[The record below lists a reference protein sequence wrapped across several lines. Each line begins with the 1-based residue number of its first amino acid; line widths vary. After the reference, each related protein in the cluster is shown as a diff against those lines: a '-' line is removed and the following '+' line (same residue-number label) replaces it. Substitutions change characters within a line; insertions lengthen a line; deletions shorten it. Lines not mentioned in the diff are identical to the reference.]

1 MTKHAHGT
9 DGNEAPTESHADGR
23 GDGQTDNHSHG
34 HSPSQS
40 PGHSHGQSRGH
51 AHSHT
56 HGLSADAD
64 RRWLRAA
71 LILLTAYMAVEVAVG
86 VIAQSLA
93 LISDAAHML
102 TDAVS
107 IVLAL
112 IAMRLAARPARGG
125 YTYGLKRAE
134 ILSAQ
139 ANGITLLLLSVWL
152 AYEAV
157 DRLIAPP
164 DVTGGL
170 VLVTALSGIVINL
183 ICVWLISKANRSSLN
198 IEGAYQHILTDL
210 FGFIATAVSGLVV
223 MTTGFARADAIATLV
238 VVALMLKAGT
248 GLVRESGRIFME
260 AAPAGI
266 DPDAIGDHLVAQ
278 DQVVEVHDLHI
289 WQITSGQ
296 PALSAHILVAPGG
309 DCHKVR
315 RGLQQLLSRR
325 YGITHATLQ
334 VDHVGE
340 NGDTDDVLTLS
351 PRPGPDTAQPD
362 PDYCED
368 THGPVHRPGPHLH

>member
-1 MTKHAHGT
+1 MTEHA
-9 DGNEAPTESHADGR
+9 
-23 GDGQTDNHSHG
+23 HSHG
-34 HSPSQS
+34 HS
-40 PGHSHGQSRGH
+40 HSH
-51 AHSHT
+51 AHGVSP
-56 HGLSADAD
+56 DAD
-64 RRWLRAA
+64 RRWLRSA
-71 LILLTAYMAVEVAVG
+71 LLLLTAYMAVEVVIG
-86 VIAQSLA
+86 VVAQSLA

-112 IAMRLAARPARGG
+112 VAMRLAARPARGG

-157 DRLIAPP
+157 QRLISPP
-164 DVTGGL
+164 AVTGGL
-170 VLVTALSGIVINL
+170 VLVTALSGIVVNL
-183 ICVWLISKANRSSLN
+183 ICTWLLSRANRSSLN
-198 IEGAYQHILTDL
+198 VEGAYQHILTDL
-210 FGFIATAVSGLVV
+210 FGFVATALAGLIVL
-223 MTTGFARADAIATLV
+223 TTGFERADSIASLV
-238 VVALMLKAGT
+238 VVALMLRAGT

-260 AAPAGI
+260 AAPAGV
-266 DPDAIGDHLVAQ
+266 DPDALGERLVAT
-278 DQVVEVHDLHI
+278 DEVVEVHDLHI

-315 RGLQQLLSRR
+315 RGLQELLSGE
-325 YGITHATLQ
+325 YGISHATLQ

-340 NGDTDDVLTLS
+340 QGSPDDVLTLG
-351 PRPGPDTAQPD
+351 PRPGTEAEEQAGH
-362 PDYCED
+362 CED
-368 THGPVHRPGPHLH
+368 SHGPVHRSGPQRRR

>member
-1 MTKHAHGT
+1 MTEHAHTHG
-9 DGNEAPTESHADGR
+9 
-23 GDGQTDNHSHG
+23 HG
-34 HSPSQS
+34 HSQADGHAH
-40 PGHSHGQSRGH
+40 GHSHGVSP
-51 AHSHT
+51 
-56 HGLSADAD
+56 DAD

-71 LILLTAYMAVEVAVG
+71 LLLLTAYMAVEVVIG
-86 VIAQSLA
+86 VVAQSLA

-107 IVLAL
+107 IILAL

-139 ANGITLLLLSVWL
+139 ANGITLLLLSAWL
-152 AYEAV
+152 GYEAV
-157 DRLIAPP
+157 TRLISPP
-164 DVTGGL
+164 QVTGGL

-183 ICVWLISKANRSSLN
+183 ICTWFLSRANRSSLN

-210 FGFIATAVSGLVV
+210 FGFVATAVSGLIVL
-223 MTTGFARADAIATLV
+223 TTGFERADAIASLV

-260 AAPAGI
+260 AAPAGV
-266 DPDAIGDHLVAQ
+266 DPDALGDHLVAE
-278 DQVVEVHDLHI
+278 DQVVEIHDLHI

-315 RGLQQLLSRR
+315 RRLQELLSTE

-340 NGDTDDVLTLS
+340 ESAAPDVLALG
-351 PRPGPDTAQPD
+351 PGPGPDTEPHATD
-362 PDYCED
+362 HCADA
-368 THGPVHRPGPHLH
+368 HGPVHRPGPHRH

>member
-1 MTKHAHGT
+1 MTEHA
-9 DGNEAPTESHADGR
+9 
-23 GDGQTDNHSHG
+23 HSHG
-34 HSPSQS
+34 H
-40 PGHSHGQSRGH
+40 GHSHGVSP
-51 AHSHT
+51 
-56 HGLSADAD
+56 DAD

-71 LILLTAYMAVEVAVG
+71 LLLLTAYMAVEVVIG
-86 VIAQSLA
+86 VLAQSLA

-157 DRLIAPP
+157 QRLISPP
-164 DVTGGL
+164 AVTGGL
-170 VLVTALSGIVINL
+170 VLITALSGIVVNL
-183 ICVWLISKANRSSLN
+183 ICTWLLSRANRSSLN
-198 IEGAYQHILTDL
+198 VEGAYQHILTDL
-210 FGFIATAVSGLVV
+210 FGFVATAISGLIVL
-223 MTTGFARADAIATLV
+223 TTGFTRADAIASLV
-238 VVALMLKAGT
+238 VVALMLRAGT

-260 AAPAGI
+260 AAPAGL
-266 DPDAIGDHLVAQ
+266 DPDALGEQLVSQ
-278 DQVVEVHDLHI
+278 DEVVEVHDLHI

-315 RGLQQLLSRR
+315 RNLQRLLSGE

-334 VDHVGE
+334 VDHLGE
-340 NGDTDDVLTLS
+340 QGSADDVLTLGPGPGPAPADGS
-351 PRPGPDTAQPD
+351 ERPGGEH
-362 PDYCED
+362 CED
-368 THGPVHRPGPHLH
+368 THGPVHRQGPRRP

>member
-1 MTKHAHGT
+1 MTEHAQGH
-9 DGNEAPTESHADGR
+9 DGAEAPTGNH
-23 GDGQTDNHSHG
+23 TDHQSQGHSHG
-34 HSPSQS
+34 HSHGHAH
-40 PGHSHGQSRGH
+40 GHSH
-51 AHSHT
+51 AV
-56 HGLSADAD
+56 APDAD

-71 LILLTAYMAVEVAVG
+71 LILLTAYMAVEVVIG
-86 VIAQSLA
+86 VVAQSLA

-112 IAMRLAARPARGG
+112 VAMRLSARPARGG

-139 ANGITLLLLSVWL
+139 ANGITLLLLSAWL

-157 DRLIAPP
+157 DRLISPP
-164 DVTGGL
+164 SVTGGL
-170 VLVTALSGIVINL
+170 VVITALSGIVVNL
-183 ICVWLISKANRSSLN
+183 VCVWLLSRANRSSLN

-210 FGFIATAVSGLVV
+210 FGFIATAISGLIVL
-223 MTTGFARADAIATLV
+223 TTGFARADAIATLV

-260 AAPAGI
+260 AAPAGV
-266 DPDAIGDHLVAQ
+266 DPDALGDHLVSA
-278 DQVVEVHDLHI
+278 DQVVEIHDLHI

-315 RGLQQLLSRR
+315 RNLQGLLSAQ

-340 NGDTDDVLTLS
+340 QASPDEVLTLGT
-351 PRPGPDTAQPD
+351 GPEPQPTNH
-362 PDYCED
+362 CED
-368 THGPVHRPGPHLH
+368 THGPIHRPGPHRH

>member
-1 MTKHAHGT
+1 MTEHA
-9 DGNEAPTESHADGR
+9 
-23 GDGQTDNHSHG
+23 HSHG
-34 HSPSQS
+34 HS
-40 PGHSHGQSRGH
+40 HSHSHSH
-51 AHSHT
+51 AHGVSP
-56 HGLSADAD
+56 DAD

-71 LILLTAYMAVEVAVG
+71 LILLTAYMAVEVVIG

-157 DRLIAPP
+157 ERLISPP
-164 DVTGGL
+164 KVTGGL
-170 VLVTALSGIVINL
+170 VLVTALSGIVVNL
-183 ICVWLISKANRSSLN
+183 ICTWLLSKANRSSLN
-198 IEGAYQHILTDL
+198 VEGAYQHILTDL
-210 FGFIATAVSGLVV
+210 FGFVATAVAGLVV
-223 MTTGFARADAIATLV
+223 LTTGFERADAIATLV
-238 VVALMLKAGT
+238 VVALMLRAGT

-266 DPDAIGDHLVAQ
+266 DPDALGDHLVAA
-278 DQVVEVHDLHI
+278 DEVVEVHDLHI
-289 WQITSGQ
+289 WQITSGH

-315 RGLQQLLSRR
+315 RSLQELLSGE

-340 NGDTDDVLTLS
+340 QGAADELLTLS
-351 PRPGPDTAQPD
+351 PRPGPGPELQAGH
-362 PDYCED
+362 CED
-368 THGPVHRPGPHLH
+368 AHGPVHRPGPHRH

>member
-1 MTKHAHGT
+1 MTEHAHGH
-9 DGNEAPTESHADGR
+9 DGAKPPAHGHTHSHA
-23 GDGQTDNHSHG
+23 HAV
-34 HSPSQS
+34 SP
-40 PGHSHGQSRGH
+40 
-51 AHSHT
+51 
-56 HGLSADAD
+56 DAD

-71 LILLTAYMAVEVAVG
+71 LVLITAYMAVEV
-86 VIAQSLA
+86 VIGFVAQSLA

-107 IVLAL
+107 IALAL

-157 DRLIAPP
+157 ERLISPP
-164 DVTGGL
+164 AVTGGL
-170 VLVTALSGIVINL
+170 VLVTALSGVVVNL
-183 ICVWLISKANRSSLN
+183 VCTWFLSRANRSSLN
-198 IEGAYQHILTDL
+198 VEGAYQHILTDL
-210 FGFIATAVSGLVV
+210 FGFVATAVAGLIVL
-223 MTTGFARADAIATLV
+223 TTGFERADAIATLL
-238 VVALMLKAGT
+238 VVALMLKAGI

-260 AAPAGI
+260 AAPSGV
-266 DPDAIGDHLVAQ
+266 DPDALGDHLVAA
-278 DQVVEVHDLHI
+278 DEVVEVHDLHV

-315 RGLQQLLSRR
+315 RGLQELLSAD

-340 NGDTDDVLTLS
+340 WSPDDVLTLGTG
-351 PRPGPDTAQPD
+351 PGPEAGPEAHPSDH
-362 PDYCED
+362 CED
-368 THGPVHRPGPHLH
+368 THGPVHRPGPHRH

>member
-1 MTKHAHGT
+1 MTEHAH
-9 DGNEAPTESHADGR
+9 S
-23 GDGQTDNHSHG
+23 G
-34 HSPSQS
+34 HS
-40 PGHSHGQSRGH
+40 H
-51 AHSHT
+51 AHSHA
-56 HGLSADAD
+56 HGVSPDAD

-71 LILLTAYMAVEVAVG
+71 LILLTAYMAIEV
-86 VIAQSLA
+86 VIGFLAQSLA

-112 IAMRLAARPARGG
+112 VAMRLAAKPARGG

-139 ANGITLLLLSVWL
+139 ANGITLLVLSLWL

-157 DRLIAPP
+157 QRLISPP
-164 DVTGGL
+164 EVTGGL
-170 VLVTALSGIVINL
+170 VVITALSGVVVNL
-183 ICVWLISKANRSSLN
+183 ICTWFLSKANRSSLN
-198 IEGAYQHILTDL
+198 VEGAYQHILTDL
-210 FGFIATAVSGLVV
+210 FGFIATAISGLIVL
-223 MTTGFARADAIATLV
+223 TTGFARADAIASLV

-266 DPDAIGDHLVAQ
+266 DPDALGDHLVAAE
-278 DQVVEVHDLHI
+278 QVVEVHDLHI

-315 RGLQQLLSRR
+315 RSLQELLRTE

-334 VDHVGE
+334 VDHLGE
-340 NGDTDDVLTLS
+340 QDEDELLTLG
-351 PRPGPDTAQPD
+351 PGPGPAQPSGSHCD
-362 PDYCED
+362 DS
-368 THGPVHRPGPHLH
+368 HGPVHRPGPHRH

>member
-1 MTKHAHGT
+1 MTGHDHGHHGAT
-9 DGNEAPTESHADGR
+9 A
-23 GDGQTDNHSHG
+23 HG
-34 HSPSQS
+34 HS
-40 PGHSHGQSRGH
+40 H
-51 AHSHT
+51 AHAVSP
-56 HGLSADAD
+56 DAD

-71 LILLTAYMAVEVAVG
+71 LALITAYMAVEV
-86 VIAQSLA
+86 VIGFVAQSLA

-107 IVLAL
+107 IALAL

-157 DRLIAPP
+157 QRLISPP
-164 DVTGGL
+164 EVTGGL
-170 VLVTALSGIVINL
+170 VLVTALSGVVVNL
-183 ICVWLISKANRSSLN
+183 VCTWFLSRANRSSLN

-210 FGFIATAVSGLVV
+210 FGFVATAVAGLIVL
-223 MTTGFARADAIATLV
+223 TTGFERADAIATLV

-260 AAPAGI
+260 AAPAGV
-266 DPDAIGDHLVAQ
+266 DPDALGDHLAST

-296 PALSAHILVAPGG
+296 PALSAHVLVEPGG

-315 RGLQQLLSRR
+315 RTLQEVLDLE

-340 NGDTDDVLTLS
+340 QASADEVLTLS
-351 PRPGPDTAQPD
+351 TGPRPEPPPADH
-362 PDYCED
+362 CED
-368 THGPVHRPGPHLH
+368 THGPVHRPGGYRE

>member
-1 MTKHAHGT
+1 MTEHA
-9 DGNEAPTESHADGR
+9 
-23 GDGQTDNHSHG
+23 HSHG
-34 HSPSQS
+34 H
-40 PGHSHGQSRGH
+40 GHSH
-51 AHSHT
+51 AH
-56 HGLSADAD
+56 GVAPDAD

-71 LILLTAYMAVEVAVG
+71 LALLTTYMIVEVGIG
-86 VIAQSLA
+86 VVARSLA

-112 IAMRLAARPARGG
+112 VAMRLAARPARGG

-157 DRLIAPP
+157 QRLISPP
-164 DVTGGL
+164 AVTGGL
-170 VLVTALSGIVINL
+170 VLITALSGIVVNL
-183 ICVWLISKANRSSLN
+183 ICTWLLSKANRSSLN
-198 IEGAYQHILTDL
+198 VEGAYQHILTDL
-210 FGFIATAVSGLVV
+210 FGFVATAISGLVV
-223 MTTGFARADAIATLV
+223 LTTGFAQADAIATLV
-238 VVALMLKAGT
+238 VVALMLRAGT

-260 AAPAGI
+260 AAPAGV
-266 DPDAIGDHLVAQ
+266 DPDALGDHLVSE
-278 DQVVEVHDLHI
+278 DEVVEVHDLHI

-315 RGLQQLLSRR
+315 RGLQELLSQE

-340 NGDTDDVLTLS
+340 QGAADEVLTLG
-351 PRPGPDTAQPD
+351 PRPEAGAAEPAGEHCADA
-362 PDYCED
+362 
-368 THGPVHRPGPHLH
+368 HGPVHRPGPHEH